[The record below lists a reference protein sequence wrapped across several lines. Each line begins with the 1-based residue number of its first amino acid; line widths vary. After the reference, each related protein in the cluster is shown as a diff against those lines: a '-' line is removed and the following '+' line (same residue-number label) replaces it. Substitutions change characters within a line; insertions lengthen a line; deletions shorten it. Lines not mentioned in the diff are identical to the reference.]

1 MLNRKV
7 TIGVSVPVMALALS
21 ATASF
26 ANSNE
31 GTVTADA
38 LKGKGRQMQDSGFY
52 SGSCLWDSFY
62 RGLLCRG
69 RSGASSHLC
78 D

>member
-1 MLNRKV
+1 MLNRKIA
-7 TIGVSVPVMALALS
+7 IGVSVPVMALALS

-38 LKGKGRQMQDSGFY
+38 LNVR
-52 SGSCLWDSFY
+52 SFEFH
-62 RGLLCRG
+62 
-69 RSGASSHLC
+69 SAAKEVKFFS
-78 D
+78 

>member
-1 MLNRKV
+1 MLNRKIA
-7 TIGVSVPVMALALS
+7 IGVSVPVMALALS

-38 LKGKGRQMQDSGFY
+38 LNV
-52 SGSCLWDSFY
+52 
-62 RGLLCRG
+62 
-69 RSGASSHLC
+69 RSGPSTSYSISSITPISVIIIIC
-78 D
+78 FFY